1 VARPGRPVA
10 PTHDEVEEGE
20 GGEAEDVEEE
30 ALEEDEDTGKEEEVV
45 VVVVIEE
52 RRRGGEGRAVHC
64 CFLGTKP
71 GDWPRRATLGVLED
85 GMPSPVHSGRAP

>member
-1 VARPGRPVA
+1 
-10 PTHDEVEEGE
+10 VEEGE

-52 RRRGGEGRAVHC
+52 RRRGRGTGSALLFPGHQTRRLAPQGHTGR
-64 CFLGTKP
+64 
-71 GDWPRRATLGVLED
+71 PR
-85 GMPSPVHSGRAP
+85 GRNALSRTFR